1 MTAGMIDCV
10 AFTLEDD
17 DDAAATC
24 SACGHPACEVC
35 EETHAVYGGTVCA
48 GCIDVLDEDDQAH
61 ERELTDAA
69 RIGFERAG
77 GREGL
82 ARVWDQWTAEGHA
95 TGKRADA
102 SAGPVRP
109 GEETTT

>member
-1 MTAGMIDCV
+1 MTAEMIDCP

-17 DDAAATC
+17 DTAPAC

-35 EETHAVYGGTVCA
+35 EEKHAVYGGTVCA
-48 GCIDVLDEDDQAH
+48 GCIDLLDKDDQAH

-82 ARVWDQWTAEGHA
+82 THVWDQWGDGP
-95 TGKRADA
+95 TG
-102 SAGPVRP
+102 S
-109 GEETTT
+109 GEETTA